1 MNLKNAQSLLKY
13 YRPSNPELQD
23 PQMQKA
29 LRLVESSPEA
39 KAALAAQVEYDDR
52 QAEIIR
58 SITPEEAF
66 LNKIDD
72 KVESMPKGFQWSA
85 LRQPPFLAGAL
96 ALLVV
101 IGVLIYFGMAWMQD
115 FPGRDTAEEMIDKTE
130 EMTGI
135 ELEPKATEAGML
147 EDWFFSNGYENF
159 RMLPEFAHMKTVGCR
174 VFQQEGFPVAQIAL
188 ENHNSLFY
196 IFHADDLGV
205 KIDPPDQWKYFE
217 QGPWAVAIRADADTC
232 FMVAFRGKTAEM
244 KEFIS
249 GLGK

>member
-1 MNLKNAQSLLKY
+1 M
-13 YRPSNPELQD
+13 
-23 PQMQKA
+23 
-29 LRLVESSPEA
+29 
-39 KAALAAQVEYDDR
+39 
-52 QAEIIR
+52 
-58 SITPEEAF
+58 T
-66 LNKIDD
+66 
-72 KVESMPKGFQWSA
+72 
-85 LRQPPFLAGAL
+85 PPFLAGAL

-101 IGVLIYFGMAWMQD
+101 IGVLIYFGMAWMED

-135 ELEPKATEAGML
+135 ELEPKVTEAGML
-147 EDWFFSNGYENF
+147 EDWFALNDYKNF

-174 VFQQEGFPVAQIAL
+174 VFQQEGYSVAQIAL

-196 IFHADDLGV
+196 IFHSDELGV

-232 FMVAFRGKTAEM
+232 FMVAFQGKTAEM
-244 KEFIS
+244 KDFIS

>member
-1 MNLKNAQSLLKY
+1 
-13 YRPSNPELQD
+13 
-23 PQMQKA
+23 MQKA
-29 LRLVESSPEA
+29 LRAVEASPEA
-39 KAALAAQVEYDDR
+39 KAALATQIEFDDR

-58 SITPEEAF
+58 SITPDEQF
-66 LNKIDD
+66 LNKLDA
-72 KVESMPKGFQWSA
+72 KVEDLQKGFQWSA

-135 ELEPKATEAGML
+135 ELEPKVTEAGML

-159 RMLPEFAHMKTVGCR
+159 RMLPEFTHMKTVGCR

-188 ENHNSLFY
+188 ENHSSLFY
-196 IFHADDLGV
+196 IFHSDDLGV

-232 FMVAFRGKTAEM
+232 FMVAFRGKTGEM
-244 KEFIS
+244 KDFIAN
-249 GLGK
+249 LGK